1 MMMIQH
7 VSVTLHSPSHRKQ
20 RKVSSMSS
28 PERDE
33 LDILDFLSHLSEY
46 VDIHRWPLI
55 R

>member
-1 MMMIQH
+1 
-7 VSVTLHSPSHRKQ
+7 
-20 RKVSSMSS
+20 MSS